1 MDTSSVLYTEDDFT
15 KHVQA
20 HKNHEAFDKEY
31 CSLFIVF

>member
-1 MDTSSVLYTEDDFT
+1 MLYTEDDFT

-20 HKNHEAFDKEY
+20 HKNHEAFDKKY